1 MPRCPH
7 RDRDRLATDPDLER
21 LLDREDLLPF
31 LSSGQSQGENTSR
44 RVRRCLR
51 SRIACHRLSVLLR
64 SAPEGAG
71 RRRRRGR
78 EREEWGGCLATPH
91 VWSSPPQ
98 AGTCSAPCPPPTSRL
113 AWRPVGTSTSASS
126 GSRNPGGVNAIRL
139 LGNTPGRAVIV
150 ADVAK
155 GYAACACG
163 RRAAGDL
170 GAHVAGVAAVA
181 GHCYPVWTRFE
192 GGKGVATSF
201 GECLYTFPAFAPLQ
215 MAVAVAAT
223 RIPRVQQ
230 RALVSAGAASTA
242 WLAASVLWWKRG
254 LSNSWGPPPTVGAAP
269 RDRGDG
275 APGGLGVRPCPTS
288 PDPDDL
294 VSSG

>member
-1 MPRCPH
+1 MAR
-7 RDRDRLATDPDLER
+7 
-21 LLDREDLLPF
+21 
-31 LSSGQSQGENTSR
+31 
-44 RVRRCLR
+44 
-51 SRIACHRLSVLLR
+51 RLSRLVLAGASGYLLGTLPSADVAARLTTGGDVDLR
-64 SAPEGAG
+64 
-71 RRRRRGR
+71 
-78 EREEWGGCLATPH
+78 
-91 VWSSPPQ
+91 
-98 AGTCSAPCPPPTSRL
+98 
-113 AWRPVGTSTSASS
+113 SS

-163 RRAAGDL
+163 RLAGGDL

-201 GECLYTFPAFAPLQ
+201 GQCLYTFPAFAPLQ
-215 MAVAVAAT
+215 MATAVAAT

-230 RALVSAGAASTA
+230 RALVSAGAASAA

-254 LSNSWGPPPTVGAAP
+254 LSNSWGPPPTVALPLATVASVLVVASAFA
-269 RDRGDG
+269 RALR
-275 APGGLGVRPCPTS
+275 RR
-288 PDPDDL
+288 DPDDL
-294 VSSG
+294 ISSG